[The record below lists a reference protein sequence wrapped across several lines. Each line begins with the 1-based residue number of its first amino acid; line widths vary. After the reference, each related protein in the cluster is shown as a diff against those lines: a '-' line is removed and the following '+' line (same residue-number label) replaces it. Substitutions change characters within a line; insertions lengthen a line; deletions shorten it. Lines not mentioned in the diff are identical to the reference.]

1 MKFGLHERLW
11 LETYGVQIV
20 FIACH
25 MDPIS
30 PDVRELSHRDIQP
43 VETKMD
49 GHHLG
54 PSSIS
59 PQYYA
64 AWLLNYLFV
73 VTFPTQ
79 PPQKM
84 SIEKLQHQIK
94 SQYAKLAAFI
104 TFKSHSMESHCDSL
118 KNLNAVSQILCNLS
132 GFDKSTSI
140 KISVLFISIQWS
152 NMFISFSFSL
162 LTWLTG
168 SLKFVIRPARNDVF
182 SSSDNALR
190 TNQSKSCSEE
200 VERSRE
206 MKQ

>member
-1 MKFGLHERLW
+1 MTR
-11 LETYGVQIV
+11 ETYGVQIV

-54 PSSIS
+54 PSSTY
-59 PQYYA
+59 PLGQMYYA

-79 PPQKM
+79 LPKKM
-84 SIEKLQHQIK
+84 SIKKLQIK

-104 TFKSHSMESHCDSL
+104 TFKSQ
-118 KNLNAVSQILCNLS
+118 NLNAVSQILCNLS

-152 NMFISFSFSL
+152 NMFISLSL
-162 LTWLTG
+162 
-168 SLKFVIRPARNDVF
+168 FIFPAHLIDRLV
-182 SSSDNALR
+182 
-190 TNQSKSCSEE
+190 E
-200 VERSRE
+200 VCD
-206 MKQ
+206 

>member
-1 MKFGLHERLW
+1 MTR
-11 LETYGVQIV
+11 ETYGVQIV

-54 PSSIS
+54 PSSTY
-59 PQYYA
+59 PLGQMYYA

-79 PPQKM
+79 PPKKM
-84 SIEKLQHQIK
+84 SIKKLQIK

-140 KISVLFISIQWS
+140 KISVLFISIQRS
-152 NMFISFSFSL
+152 NMFISLSL
-162 LTWLTG
+162 
-168 SLKFVIRPARNDVF
+168 FIFPAHLIDRLV
-182 SSSDNALR
+182 
-190 TNQSKSCSEE
+190 E
-200 VERSRE
+200 VCD
-206 MKQ
+206 

>member
-1 MKFGLHERLW
+1 
-11 LETYGVQIV
+11 
-20 FIACH
+20 

-54 PSSIS
+54 PSSTY
-59 PQYYA
+59 PLGQMYYA

-79 PPQKM
+79 PPKKM
-84 SIEKLQHQIK
+84 SIKKLQIK

-140 KISVLFISIQWS
+140 KNQCFDHCILMNKHVYFPLPLYFPCSPDWQARWS
-152 NMFISFSFSL
+152 LWLDQHAMTSSPL
-162 LTWLTG
+162 L
-168 SLKFVIRPARNDVF
+168 IMHCEQ
-182 SSSDNALR
+182 
-190 TNQSKSCSEE
+190 TNQKA
-200 VERSRE
+200 VQR
-206 MKQ
+206 K

>member
-1 MKFGLHERLW
+1 MTR
-11 LETYGVQIV
+11 ETYGVQIV

-54 PSSIS
+54 PSSTY
-59 PQYYA
+59 PLGQMYYA

-79 PPQKM
+79 PPKKM
-84 SIEKLQHQIK
+84 SIKKLQIK

-104 TFKSHSMESHCDSL
+104 TFKSQ
-118 KNLNAVSQILCNLS
+118 NLNAVSQILCNLS

-152 NMFISFSFSL
+152 NMFISLSL
-162 LTWLTG
+162 FIFPTHLIDRL
-168 SLKFVIRPARNDVF
+168 V
-182 SSSDNALR
+182 
-190 TNQSKSCSEE
+190 E
-200 VERSRE
+200 VCD
-206 MKQ
+206 

>member
-1 MKFGLHERLW
+1 MTR
-11 LETYGVQIV
+11 ETYGVQIV

-54 PSSIS
+54 PSSTY
-59 PQYYA
+59 PLGQMYYA

-79 PPQKM
+79 PPKKM
-84 SIEKLQHQIK
+84 SIKKLQIK
-94 SQYAKLAAFI
+94 YQYAKLAAFI
-104 TFKSHSMESHCDSL
+104 TFKSQ
-118 KNLNAVSQILCNLS
+118 NLNAVSQILCNLS

-152 NMFISFSFSL
+152 NMFISLSL
-162 LTWLTG
+162 
-168 SLKFVIRPARNDVF
+168 FIFPAHLIDRLV
-182 SSSDNALR
+182 
-190 TNQSKSCSEE
+190 E
-200 VERSRE
+200 VCD
-206 MKQ
+206 

>member
-1 MKFGLHERLW
+1 M
-11 LETYGVQIV
+11 
-20 FIACH
+20 
-25 MDPIS
+25 
-30 PDVRELSHRDIQP
+30 
-43 VETKMD
+43 
-49 GHHLG
+49 
-54 PSSIS
+54 
-59 PQYYA
+59 YYA

-84 SIEKLQHQIK
+84 SIKKLQIK
-94 SQYAKLAAFI
+94 SQYTKLAAFI

-118 KNLNAVSQILCNLS
+118 KKKILMPSVRSFVTYLVLIKALQS
-132 GFDKSTSI
+132 KSVFYS
-140 KISVLFISIQWS
+140 SVYNDQTYLFPSPS
-152 NMFISFSFSL
+152 LFSL

>member
-1 MKFGLHERLW
+1 
-11 LETYGVQIV
+11 
-20 FIACH
+20 

-54 PSSIS
+54 PSSRS
-59 PQYYA
+59 PQTDV
-64 AWLLNYLFV
+64 LRCLTPELFV
-73 VTFPTQ
+73 CCNLPHTA
-79 PPQKM
+79 PQKNVYQ
-84 SIEKLQHQIK
+84 E
-94 SQYAKLAAFI
+94 
-104 TFKSHSMESHCDSL
+104 
-118 KNLNAVSQILCNLS
+118 
-132 GFDKSTSI
+132 TSNKVPVH
-140 KISVLFISIQWS
+140 KISSFHHFQ
-152 NMFISFSFSL
+152 ISFYGVALWQPKKKKILMPSVRSFVTYLVLIKALQSKSVFYSSVYNDQTCLFPSPSLFSL

>member
-1 MKFGLHERLW
+1 
-11 LETYGVQIV
+11 
-20 FIACH
+20 
-25 MDPIS
+25 MDLIS

-54 PSSIS
+54 PSSTY
-59 PQYYA
+59 PLGQMYYA

-79 PPQKM
+79 PPKKM
-84 SIEKLQHQIK
+84 SIKKLQIK

-118 KNLNAVSQILCNLS
+118 KNLNAVSYLVLIKALQS
-132 GFDKSTSI
+132 KSVFYS
-140 KISVLFISIQWS
+140 SVYNDQTCLFPSPS
-152 NMFISFSFSL
+152 LFSL

-200 VERSRE
+200 VERSKE